1 MAHIIHLLASGFKNF
16 IIKPM
21 KFALAILAYAGIAL
35 ILGAG
40 ILLLIAGKPWLLII
54 GAVGF
59 IVAFA
64 WIGCKSH

>member
-1 MAHIIHLLASGFKNF
+1 
-16 IIKPM
+16 M
-21 KFALAILAYAGIAL
+21 KFALAILAYVIIAL

-40 ILLLIAGKPWLLII
+40 ILLVVAGHPTLLIV

-64 WIGCKSH
+64 RIGCKSH